1 MQDLTGSMVKAY
13 YMSKPVTGTVIK
25 TEIKPNFV
33 ILHTIKLD
41 KPFVSKFFKRP
52 KTEVLV
58 DNEQVYAIVP
68 TAGVMG

>member
-1 MQDLTGSMVKAY
+1 MIGTKVKAY
-13 YMSKPVTGTVIK
+13 YMSKPIEGTIIK
-25 TEIKPNFV
+25 TEIKAGYI

-41 KPFVSKFFKRP
+41 TPFTSPFLKRP

-68 TAGVMG
+68 TAGV